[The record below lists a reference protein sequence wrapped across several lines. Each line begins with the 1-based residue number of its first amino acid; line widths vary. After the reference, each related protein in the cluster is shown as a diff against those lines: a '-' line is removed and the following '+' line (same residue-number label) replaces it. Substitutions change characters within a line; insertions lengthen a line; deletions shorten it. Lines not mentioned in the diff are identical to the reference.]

1 MVLLESR
8 PIAGCTLL
16 TLNRPQV
23 KNALSAKL
31 RGALADAFLRLAG
44 SEAARVLVLTGAG
57 DAFCA
62 GLDLKE
68 LGAAAPGRA
77 IGDGSGSG
85 AAEPHLDVVAAMRR
99 FPGPIIGAINGV
111 AVTGGFEIA
120 LNCDVLLASTSARF
134 ADTHARVGVM
144 PGWGLSQL
152 LPRTIGAYR
161 AKELSLTGNF
171 LPAERAL
178 EWGLV
183 NRVVAPERLLPDAVA
198 LAADMLG
205 VLPHMLTAY
214 KRVIDEGLALPL
226 AAALEMERE
235 RSRAGWSSVAAADI
249 ERRRRDVRARGQQ
262 QSHNP

>member
-1 MVLLESR
+1 VL
-8 PIAGCTLL
+8 I
-16 TLNRPQV
+16 
-23 KNALSAKL
+23 
-31 RGALADAFLRLAG
+31 
-44 SEAARVLVLTGAG
+44 LTGAG

-68 LGAAAPGRA
+68 LGAAAPAVLRGA
-77 IGDGSGSG
+77 GEAG
-85 AAEPHLDVVAAMRR
+85 AAPKVDLVEAMRR

-111 AVTGGFEIA
+111 AITGGFEIA
-120 LNCDVLLASTSARF
+120 LNCDVLIASTQARF

-152 LPRTIGAYR
+152 LPRWIGPSR

-171 LPAERAL
+171 LGAERAL
-178 EWGLV
+178 QWGLV
-183 NRVVAPERLLPDAVA
+183 NRVVAPGQLLPETIA

-226 AAALEMERE
+226 GEALVMERE
-235 RSRAGWSSVAAADI
+235 RSRAGWASTDPAQI
-249 ERRRRDVRARGQQ
+249 EQRRHAVRSRGREQQ
-262 QSHNP
+262 GG